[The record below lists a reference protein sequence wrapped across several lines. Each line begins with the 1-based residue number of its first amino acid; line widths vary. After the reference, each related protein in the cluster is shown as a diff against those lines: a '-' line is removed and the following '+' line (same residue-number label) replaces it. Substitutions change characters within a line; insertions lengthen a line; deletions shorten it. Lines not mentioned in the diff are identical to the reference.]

1 MYTRDPYL
9 FEWTIKLSSTT
20 KSQYSL
26 DRQTSEI
33 LALLSRNVERYAFL
47 PG

>member
-1 MYTRDPYL
+1 MYTEDPYL
-9 FEWTIKLSSTT
+9 FERTIQLSRTT
-20 KSQYSL
+20 KTQYSL

-33 LALLSRNVERYAFL
+33 LGSLSGNVGRYAFL